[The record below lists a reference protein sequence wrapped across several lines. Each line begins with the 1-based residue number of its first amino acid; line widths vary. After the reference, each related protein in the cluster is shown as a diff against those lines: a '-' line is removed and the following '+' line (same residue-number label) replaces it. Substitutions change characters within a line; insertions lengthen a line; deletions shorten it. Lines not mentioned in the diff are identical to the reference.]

1 MQLHIVQL
9 QDMLETPHQR
19 FNACT
24 CSREVTERDFNTP
37 NSRME
42 AKLIFKRK
50 EDLNNYS
57 SEPLTE
63 TTAQNC

>member
-1 MQLHIVQL
+1 VQLQIVQL
-9 QDMLETPHQR
+9 QDISETPHQR

-24 CSREVTERDFNTP
+24 RSREVTERAFNTP
-37 NSRME
+37 NSRMD
-42 AKLIFKRK
+42 AKLFFKRK